1 MEFNKRGT
9 SQSRRVVVTDGG
21 VFDNL
26 GTSCMEPGRDEAFS
40 EHIFRPDFIISCNA
54 GQGPLRNTHIP
65 YGLYTRMGRSVEVI
79 FKKNQ
84 DAAMKRLHHFAS
96 SGQLKGFIL
105 PYLGQ
110 SDASVPQGPI
120 DLVARESV
128 SDYPTDFSPMTDRDI
143 ELLTK
148 RGEQLTSALL
158 SFYCPEL

>member
-1 MEFNKRGT
+1 
-9 SQSRRVVVTDGG
+9 
-21 VFDNL
+21 
-26 GTSCMEPGRDEAFS
+26 
-40 EHIFRPDFIISCNA
+40 
-54 GQGPLRNTHIP
+54 
-65 YGLYTRMGRSVEVI
+65 
-79 FKKNQ
+79 
-84 DAAMKRLHHFAS
+84 MKRLHHFAS